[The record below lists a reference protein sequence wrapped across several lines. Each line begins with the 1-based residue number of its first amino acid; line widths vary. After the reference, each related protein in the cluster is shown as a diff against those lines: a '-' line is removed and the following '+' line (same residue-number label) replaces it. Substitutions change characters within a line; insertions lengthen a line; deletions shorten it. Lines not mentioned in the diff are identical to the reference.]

1 VDGKLVVS
9 VCLRC
14 VAVRSGASLLVLV
27 TIWRSVFAVV
37 HRFRASQRA
46 VALAWALADCR
57 DGCLSAHASLA
68 WRRRLPRTSTRLV
81 AAPCLREHGERDK
94 KLGCRVEIS
103 KVVIF
108 LHHSGASEESLG
120 RMTSDFFRLS
130 FTECCR

>member
-1 VDGKLVVS
+1 MDGKLVVS

-57 DGCLSAHASLA
+57 DGCLSAHAS
-68 WRRRLPRTSTRLV
+68 
-81 AAPCLREHGERDK
+81 
-94 KLGCRVEIS
+94 
-103 KVVIF
+103 
-108 LHHSGASEESLG
+108 
-120 RMTSDFFRLS
+120 
-130 FTECCR
+130 

>member
-1 VDGKLVVS
+1 VVS

-108 LHHSGASEESLG
+108 FAPFRGFRRVSGSNDVRFFSLE
-120 RMTSDFFRLS
+120 LY
-130 FTECCR
+130 